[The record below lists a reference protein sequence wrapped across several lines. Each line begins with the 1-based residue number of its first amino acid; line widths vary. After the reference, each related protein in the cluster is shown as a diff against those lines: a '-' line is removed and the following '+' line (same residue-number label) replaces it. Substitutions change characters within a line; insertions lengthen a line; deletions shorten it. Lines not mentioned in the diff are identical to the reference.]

1 MKTIND
7 KRPAIMV
14 IGAGI
19 SGIRIALDLAE
30 TGYHIYLIEK
40 AAAIGG
46 ILSQLDHQFP
56 NNHCGM
62 CRLLP
67 MFDRDSGAQLCLRK
81 GLLHENIT
89 ILTSTEVESVSGNP
103 GQLSVT
109 MIQSPQGVDP
119 ERCVVCG
126 ECEAVC
132 PVSVSDTF
140 NGGLSQRKAIYLPI
154 PHQFST
160 TRTIDWQTCT
170 RCQACVNACPHGAI
184 DLENEPETVSVDEIA
199 CVVLAPGSRLYD
211 PGMVDQYGFGVLP
224 NVVTATTFERILS
237 SSGPFGGNPIR
248 PSDKTVIKKI
258 AWIQCVGS
266 RNLMIGADY
275 CSSACCM
282 FAVKEA
288 VLAHEKIGNEAE
300 TTIFYMD
307 MRTYGRDFQRY
318 RDQAEH
324 DIGVRFVRCRV
335 HSIEPVDESG
345 NLRLSYVD
353 AEGNYM
359 DGIFDMVVLS
369 TGRQPDQKFPDF
381 AHHDGVIVLDSTPD
395 LKDISESIIN
405 ATAVSGR
412 VMQMVQ
418 LSGIEPPP
426 SGHAKKISS
435 LGEIFGERPRVRIVL
450 DNTSK
455 VKSNRIPWERIES
468 DLQNLPGEV
477 TITRIENVRDTS
489 YWEAVQALLLED
501 HVNRFVLATHHPH
514 ACQKGIWGLT
524 GSNTLFPSLVE
535 IAGLDRFTNDKTDPE
550 SLAKAISH
558 EIEMAINR
566 LRSRVPQDK
575 GLQSVIAGGLVIG
588 GGPAGLAAAYALA
601 QNDVEVV
608 LVEKS
613 DTLGGNL
620 PSIFTSE
627 IKHRV
632 ETLLSN
638 VENHPRIS
646 IHKNAEIIGH
656 SGHAGA
662 YASLM
667 RLNSGEE
674 RWLKHGI
681 AILATGGHAGETK
694 AYGMGMHQRI
704 VTQFDL
710 EKRVHTADFASKPI
724 TSVAMI
730 QCAGCREEPNN
741 YCSRICCLKS
751 LNLALA
757 LKESYPE
764 AEIYVFYRDMMT
776 YGQSEAIYT
785 EARKKEIVFI
795 PFDYDQKP
803 AIRIEAGEVV
813 IEGHDP
819 ILGTPMRLMP
829 DWVSL
834 AVGVRPNPLGT
845 LARIFKIDTTQD
857 GFVKEADSKWRP
869 VDTGREGIF
878 VAGMARGPLRADEA
892 LREGEAAA
900 SRAQRVLNKKIV
912 YPQRIA
918 ARVRQAICSKCE
930 LCIDTC
936 PYHARYIEHEQG
948 RIMVDQLACQ
958 GCGAC
963 AAICPNSATVLGD
976 FEDNGVMDAIEAAL

>member
-1 MKTIND
+1 MKTANN

-19 SGIRIALDLAE
+19 SGIRIALDVAE
-30 TGYHIYLIEK
+30 TGYHVYLIEK
-40 AAAIGG
+40 AVAIGG
-46 ILSQLDHQFP
+46 ILSQLDYQFP

-89 ILTSTEVESVSGNP
+89 VLTSTEVESVSGNP
-103 GQLSVT
+103 GQLNVS
-109 MIQSPQGVDP
+109 MFQSPQGVDP
-119 ERCVVCG
+119 ERCAACG

-154 PHQFST
+154 PHQFPT
-160 TRTIDWQTCT
+160 TRTIDWQSCT
-170 RCQACVNACPHGAI
+170 RCGACVDACPYGAI
-184 DLENEPETVSVDEIA
+184 DLQNEPETLSIENTV
-199 CVVLAPGSRLYD
+199 CVVLAPGSQLYD
-211 PGMVDQYGFGVLP
+211 PGWVDQYGFGVLS
-224 NVVTATTFERILS
+224 NVVTATAFERILS
-237 SSGPFGGNPIR
+237 SSGPYEGNPIR
-248 PSDKTVIKKI
+248 PSDKTAIKKV

-275 CSSACCM
+275 CSNACCM

-288 VLAHEKIGNEAE
+288 VLAHEKIGEGAE

-324 DIGVRFVRCRV
+324 DIGVRFLRCRA
-335 HSIEPVDESG
+335 HSVEPVDESG

-353 AEGNYM
+353 AEGNYT

-369 TGRQPDQKFPDF
+369 TGRQPDQKLPDF
-381 AHHDGVIVLDSTPD
+381 AHQDGVIVLDSTSD

-412 VMQMVQ
+412 VIQMVQ
-418 LSGIEPPP
+418 HTGIEPPP
-426 SGHAKKISS
+426 SGHAQKISS

-455 VKSNRIPWERIES
+455 VKSDRIPWERIES

-477 TITRIENVRDTS
+477 TVTRIENDEDTS

-501 HVNRFVLATHHPH
+501 HANRIVLATHHPH

-524 GSNTLFPSLVE
+524 SSNALFPSLVE
-535 IAGLDRFTNDKTDPE
+535 IADLDRFSDDKADPE
-550 SLAKAISH
+550 SLANAVSH
-558 EIEMAINR
+558 EIEMALNR

-575 GLQSVIAGGLVIG
+575 GVQSVTAGGLVIG

-620 PSIFTSE
+620 SSIFTSE
-627 IKHRV
+627 IKHRI

-638 VENHPRIS
+638 VENHPQIS
-646 IHKNAEIIGH
+646 IHKNAEIIDNT
-656 SGHAGA
+656 GHAGA
-662 YASLM
+662 YASLI
-667 RLNSGEE
+667 RLSSGEE
-674 RWLKHGI
+674 QWRKHGI
-681 AILATGGHAGETK
+681 AILATGGHAGETE
-694 AYGMGMHQRI
+694 AYGMGMHERI

-710 EKRVHTADFASKPI
+710 EKRVHTVALASQPL
-724 TSVAMI
+724 TSVVMI
-730 QCAGCREEPNN
+730 QCAGCREEPHN

-751 LNLALA
+751 LNLALI
-757 LKESYPE
+757 LKEDHPE

-776 YGQSEAIYT
+776 YGQSESIYT
-785 EARKKEIVFI
+785 EARKKGIVFI
-795 PFDYDQKP
+795 QFDDDKKP
-803 AIRIEAGEVV
+803 TIRIESGEVV

-819 ILGTPMRLMP
+819 ILGTPLRLMP
-829 DWVSL
+829 DWLSL

-845 LARIFKIDTTQD
+845 LAHIFKIETTQD
-857 GFVKEADSKWRP
+857 GFVKEADGKWRP

-878 VAGMARGPLRADEA
+878 VAGMVRGPLRAYEA
-892 LREGEAAA
+892 VREGEAAA
-900 SRAQRVLNKKIV
+900 SRAWRVLNKKIV

-918 ARVRQAICSKCE
+918 ARVRHAICSKCE
-930 LCIDTC
+930 LCIETC
-936 PYHARYIEHEQG
+936 PYHARYVEHEQG
-948 RIMVDQLACQ
+948 RIMVDQMACQ